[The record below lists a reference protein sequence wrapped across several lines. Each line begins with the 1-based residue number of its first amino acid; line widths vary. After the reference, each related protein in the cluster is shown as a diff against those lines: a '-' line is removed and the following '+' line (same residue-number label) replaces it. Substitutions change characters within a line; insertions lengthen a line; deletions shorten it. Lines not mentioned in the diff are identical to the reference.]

1 MYPPAMAQ
9 RTLRYDPA
17 ARYDVLS
24 QDVEY
29 LRVDGESLLMTVY
42 RPIGDGPFPM
52 LLRAHGGAWNAGDR
66 LAGSL
71 IDTRLAECG
80 MVVAAHDFGLAPAY
94 PYPAQVA
101 QTNFAVRWLK
111 AHAGE
116 FNGDPS
122 CVGGAGDSSG
132 GHTILL
138 TAMRPHDT
146 RYAAVS
152 ADGVG
157 GDASLSFL
165 IALWTIV
172 DPFARYEWAK
182 GAGVE
187 RLVRSTETYFQP
199 WDAVHEANPQEIL
212 DRGEDAVLP
221 PLLVVQGTADGNIPH
236 AIPQRFAESYVR
248 AGGDAEYEAFPGM
261 PHQFA
266 KEPGPETD
274 RAIDLMRSFL
284 AREVGGYAEVV

>member
-1 MYPPAMAQ
+1 M
-9 RTLRYDPA
+9 LRYDPA

-29 LRVDGESLLMTVY
+29 LRVGGESLLMTVY
-42 RPIGDGPFPM
+42 RPVGDGPYPM
-52 LLRAHGGAWNAGDR
+52 LLRAHGGAWNTGDR
-66 LAGSL
+66 AAASL
-71 IDTRLAECG
+71 IDTRLAESG
-80 MVVAAHDFGLAPAY
+80 MIVAAHDFHLAPDH

-101 QTNFAVRWLK
+101 QTNFAARWLK
-111 AHAGE
+111 AHAGD
-116 FNGDPS
+116 FNGDAS

-138 TAMRPHDT
+138 TAMRPRDS
-146 RYAAVS
+146 RYVAVS

-157 GDASLSFL
+157 DDAGLAFL

-187 RLVRSTETYFQP
+187 RLVRSTESYFQP
-199 WDAVHEANPQEIL
+199 WNVVHEANPQEML
-212 DRGEDAVLP
+212 NRCEDAELP
-221 PLLVVQGTADGNIPH
+221 PLLVLQGTADGNIPH
-236 AIPQRFAESYVR
+236 QIPQHFAESYAK
-248 AGGDAEYEAFPGM
+248 AGGRAEYEAFPDM

-266 KEPGPETD
+266 KEPGPEAD
-274 RAIDLMRSFL
+274 RAIALIKSFIARQVDAHRRS
-284 AREVGGYAEVV
+284 E